1 MTERKV
7 TFTLIGDVVRSRG
20 TEDRG
25 GLQKTIAAV
34 LGEMNEE
41 FGASAFFEPTIGD
54 EFQAWFSDVPSQV
67 RASLMIRLALLRSA
81 GVDSRYGLGIGPV
94 EVFER
99 SSPVSQD
106 GPGWWAAREAIE
118 MTKQLAASPQTSGAR
133 TFLKAGE
140 AWARRGRE
148 VATINAFLLSRDAI
162 VDQMK
167 PQNRNRLYGL
177 MRGWSQ
183 ARIGEEEGASQGA
196 ISQTLTRSGAFTIL
210 IGQEM
215 LEGKIG

>member
-1 MTERKV
+1 MPRTKV
-7 TFTLIGDVVRSRG
+7 AFTLIGDVVSSREA
-20 TEDRG
+20 EDRR
-25 GLQKTIAAV
+25 GLQKTIGAV
-34 LGEMNEE
+34 LDEMNEE
-41 FGASAFFEPTIGD
+41 FGPSASFEPTVGD
-54 EFQAWFSDVPSQV
+54 EFQAWLSDIPSLV

-81 GVDSRYGLGIGPV
+81 GVDSRYGLGVGPV

-99 SSPVSQD
+99 RAPVSQD

-118 MTKQLAASPQTSGAR
+118 VTEQLADSPQTAGAR
-133 TFLKAGE
+133 TFLKAGK

-148 VATINAFLLSRDAI
+148 VATVNAFLLSRDAI

-167 PQNRNRLYGL
+167 PPSRSRLYGL

-183 ARIGEEEGASQGA
+183 ARIAEEEGATQGA
-196 ISQTLTRSGAFTIL
+196 ISQSLARSGAFTIL

-215 LEGKIG
+215 LEGKLR